1 MDLRQIQYF
10 LCLYEEKSV
19 TKAAKRLNIVQP
31 ALSMQ
36 ISRLE
41 SEIGRE
47 LFTRTPRGMHSTPAA
62 DEMYSLFVPVVAAF
76 TSAKAKVSHDGK
88 SLSGHV
94 RVGLIAS
101 IGHSV
106 LPSVL
111 TQFTETYPNITLS
124 ITEGLTDPLCED
136 VSNGRLD
143 LAFVNRP
150 RGQTN
155 LAHELVLREEIVVM
169 SSARSG
175 EKLPAKIQLKE
186 VVKHSLILPT
196 RDHGLRFLLDDYA
209 KRLGITL
216 VPEFELDSILSQALL
231 ISEGPY
237 LGFLPESVI
246 LNLRDRAGIHLRTHR
261 LETPAMHRDLV
272 YVFNPQRVPS
282 AGAQAFAQAL
292 TQAMRQANQRSLGS
306 VIELRRAHANPDDVD
321 QSSLEVDEDSLV

>member
-62 DEMYSLFVPVVAAF
+62 DEMYSLFVPVVSAF
-76 TSAKAKVSHDGK
+76 AKAKAKVTQDGK

-106 LPSVL
+106 LPKVL
-111 TQFTETYPNITLS
+111 TEFTESYPNITLS
-124 ITEGLTDPLCED
+124 VTEGLTDPLCEA
-136 VSNGRLD
+136 VSNGHLD
-143 LAFVNRP
+143 LAFANRP
-150 RGQTN
+150 RGESN
-155 LAHELVLREEIVVM
+155 LAQELVLREEIMVM

-175 EKLPAKIQLKE
+175 EKLPAKMQLKD
-186 VVKHSLILPT
+186 VIKHSLILPT
-196 RDHGLRFLLDDYA
+196 RDHGLRFLLEDYA
-209 KRLGITL
+209 KKLAITL
-216 VPEFELDSILSQALL
+216 VPEFELDSIFSQALL
-231 ISEGPY
+231 VSQGPY

-246 LNLRDRAGIHLRTHR
+246 QNLRDRANIHLRTHR
-261 LETPAMHRDLV
+261 LESPAMQRDLV
-272 YVFNPQRVPS
+272 YVFSPQRVPS
-282 AGAQAFAQAL
+282 AAAQAFAQSL
-292 TQAMRQANQRSLGS
+292 TAAMRESCRSSLGS
-306 VIELRRAHANPDDVD
+306 VIELRRGRTTDRKAD
-321 QSSLEVDEDSLV
+321 QSLLEVDEDSLV